1 MKLWTAE
8 MNIKQRSVQQSTISA
23 HELSY
28 DLLRIRNIFKITL
41 YCLSLAAVTVA
52 INVEAY
58 WSIFREKFNCLRLV
72 TVVLGINV

>member
-1 MKLWTAE
+1 

-28 DLLRIRNIFKITL
+28 DLLRIWNIFKITL
-41 YCLSLAAVTVA
+41 YCLSLAAVNVA

-72 TVVLGINV
+72 TVVLGVNV